1 MASIRALPAQLIN
14 QIAAGEVIER
24 PASVVKEL
32 VENSLDAGARS
43 LRVDL
48 EQGGIKLIRVTD
60 DGSGLG
66 PDDLPLAVA
75 RHATSKIASLADL
88 EAVATLGFR
97 GEALPSIAAVS
108 RFAIT
113 SYRQGEPHGWR
124 LRCDGSDRQD
134 PPQPAPHGGGT
145 SVEVLD
151 LFYNVPARR
160 KFLRTEKTEL
170 GHIDQLLTRFAL
182 ARDDIALR
190 LTHNGRVSLEL
201 PAADTAMDPQ
211 RLRRLL
217 GEGFLAHALTLD
229 ESAVGLRLHGL
240 VASPAFDRSQGD
252 MQFFYVNGRL
262 VRDKLVTH
270 AVRQAYRDVLHHT
283 RHPAFLLFLKLPPQ
297 QVDVNVHPAKHEVRF
312 RESRQVHDFIF
323 RSLHRRLADGRRGGS
338 STVTE
343 AAADPETVTPKA
355 VNGRAAAP
363 APAPRPLP
371 LGIAD
376 SSPGYWPQQP
386 VSSHLGGPPA
396 VAGLT
401 FQQPTPAAE
410 PAAPAPADSD
420 TPPLGFA
427 LGQLNGI
434 YILAE
439 SADGLIIVDM
449 HAAHERI
456 GYERLKRG
464 VHSRDL
470 VRQPLL
476 MPVTVH
482 VSRAEADLAEA
493 QASLMERLGLV
504 VGRLGETQLVVR
516 ELPALLAD
524 ADAEQLLRDVLSD
537 LRTHGSSERIE
548 AAVDGLLA
556 TMACHGAV
564 RANRRLTLAE
574 MNALLRD
581 MERTERADQCNHG
594 RPTWTRLTQREL
606 DALFLRG
613 R

>member
-1 MASIRALPAQLIN
+1 
-14 QIAAGEVIER
+14 
-24 PASVVKEL
+24 
-32 VENSLDAGARS
+32 
-43 LRVDL
+43 
-48 EQGGIKLIRVTD
+48 
-60 DGSGLG
+60 
-66 PDDLPLAVA
+66 
-75 RHATSKIASLADL
+75 
-88 EAVATLGFR
+88 
-97 GEALPSIAAVS
+97 
-108 RFAIT
+108 
-113 SYRQGEPHGWR
+113 
-124 LRCDGSDRQD
+124 
-134 PPQPAPHGGGT
+134 
-145 SVEVLD
+145 
-151 LFYNVPARR
+151 
-160 KFLRTEKTEL
+160 
-170 GHIDQLLTRFAL
+170 
-182 ARDDIALR
+182 
-190 LTHNGRVSLEL
+190 
-201 PAADTAMDPQ
+201 
-211 RLRRLL
+211 
-217 GEGFLAHALTLD
+217 
-229 ESAVGLRLHGL
+229 
-240 VASPAFDRSQGD
+240 
-252 MQFFYVNGRL
+252 
-262 VRDKLVTH
+262 
-270 AVRQAYRDVLHHT
+270 LHHT
-283 RHPAFLLFLKLPPQ
+283 RHPAFLLFLQLPPQ

-323 RSLHRRLADGRRGGS
+323 RSLHRRLADGRRSGS

-363 APAPRPLP
+363 TPAPRPLP

-376 SSPGYWPQQP
+376 GSPGYWPKQS

-410 PAAPAPADSD
+410 PAAAEAPAPADSD
-420 TPPLGFA
+420 APPLGFA